1 MIKSQD
7 SVADIRSGETPPSPQ
22 EPRRLKTRAALLQA
36 GADLLARRPIDAIPV
51 NDIVDAAGV
60 AKGSFFNHF
69 EDKDAFAA
77 AIAADIRRQVE
88 TRVTAANAQVSD
100 AAVRMARANCV
111 FVQFALAE
119 PKRAKI
125 MVRGSDWAVATD
137 HPLNRGL
144 QADIAAGVASGRFGA
159 RAAGSGALYIIG
171 LCMMMMACVVRDR
184 LPLDA
189 ARRLASEML
198 LLALAGLGVAA
209 ADAGAIVANAA
220 EEIIVG
226 GGGG

>member
-1 MIKSQD
+1 MIKPST
-7 SVADIRSGETPPSPQ
+7 SAASARATETIPSPQ
-22 EPRRLKTRAALLQA
+22 EPRRLKTRAALLRA

-51 NDIVDAAGV
+51 NDIVSAAGV

-77 AIAADIRRQVE
+77 AIAAEIRLEVE
-88 TRVTAANAQVSD
+88 DRVTAANARVSD

-119 PKRAKI
+119 PTRARI
-125 MVRGSDWAVATD
+125 MVRGHEWATAAD

-144 QADIAAGVASGRFGA
+144 HADIADGVASGRFGE
-159 RAAGSGALYIIG
+159 RAVLSGALYIIG
-171 LCMMMMACVVRDR
+171 LCLMMMASVVHDR
-184 LPLDA
+184 LSPEP

-198 LLALAGLGVAA
+198 LLALTGLGVDEAESRTII
-209 ADAGAIVANAA
+209 AGAT

-226 GGGG
+226 AV